1 MKPSRNF
8 LNICICR
15 APKDVFDK
23 DIDLLVLDAEKHQSL
38 SQIFLSAG
46 EVSAN

>member
-15 APKDVFDK
+15 LPKDVFDK
-23 DIDLLVLDAEKHQSL
+23 DIYLLVLDAEKHQSR